1 MTKDIF
7 EKASQLQHDVE
18 VMSRMEYIID
28 ETVKN
33 LNDLRGYTAL
43 QYDVENGSKETLDR
57 IEKYSKS
64 IGELFEALIHDCPN
78 VGISMTVE
86 VLQQLRTLASKQKE
100 TMTED
105 FKQL

>member
-1 MTKDIF
+1 MTRDTF
-7 EKASQLQHDVE
+7 EKASRLQHDIE
-18 VMSRMEYIID
+18 VMNRMEYIID
-28 ETVKN
+28 DTVKN
-33 LNDLRGYTAL
+33 LNDLKGYTAL
-43 QYDVENGSKETLDR
+43 QHDIEDGSKEMLNK

-78 VGISMTVE
+78 VGVSMTVE
-86 VLQQLRTLASKQKE
+86 VLEHLKTLTSKQKE

>member
-1 MTKDIF
+1 MTQDTF
-7 EKASQLQHDVE
+7 EKASQLQHDIE
-18 VMSRMEYIID
+18 VMNKMKYIID
-28 ETVKN
+28 DTVKN
-33 LNDLRGYTAL
+33 LNDLKF
-43 QYDVENGSKETLDR
+43 QYDIEGSSKETLDK

-78 VGISMTVE
+78 VGVSMTVE
-86 VLQQLRTLASKQKE
+86 VLEHLKTLTSKQKE